1 MHRLRR
7 CGFEPHCCVMNT
19 GGFLYLAIEADHM
32 SIPWVAALQVARK
45 LLPVVVD
52 HAPELLKTIGRFRAT
67 PPTPDPAPADPA
79 IAALQEQID
88 ALQRTITLQADTI
101 GQLQTSLR
109 ATKRSLVISW
119 TMFAV
124 AMLLSLTTIAYLL
137 FRV

>member
-1 MHRLRR
+1 
-7 CGFEPHCCVMNT
+7 
-19 GGFLYLAIEADHM
+19 M

-52 HAPELLKTIGRFRAT
+52 NAPELLKTIGRFRAT
-67 PPTPDPAPADPA
+67 PPTPDPVPADPA

-88 ALQRTITLQADTI
+88 ALQRTITFQADTI

-109 ATKRSLVISW
+109 ATKRSLIVSW
-119 TMFAV
+119 AMFAV
-124 AMLLSLTTIAYLL
+124 AILLSLTTIAYLL